1 MSPVVVPGV
10 SVQFSV
16 LNVASERRFIGFRL
30 GSRDVRREDNKMPEI
45 LKENRAFYS
54 GFRTAGSSYS
64 ASFRDFQDADSEG
77 DAETL
82 GVCDLEFSTM
92 DLLLTFSVTNPA
104 ISPKVASPPLS

>member
-1 MSPVVVPGV
+1 MYSAPDAHISVMVMSPVVVPGV

-30 GSRDVRREDNKMPEI
+30 GSRDI
-45 LKENRAFYS
+45 LQWIQD
-54 GFRTAGSSYS
+54 GWVSYS
-64 ASFRDFQDADSEG
+64 ASFRNFQDADSEG
-77 DAETL
+77 DAEML